1 MILNSNLLLLLV
13 CPLCK
18 LCNIQIHLAQ
28 HHRLFLTHRYPRHY
42 LPRHYKYRCRFYPHQ
57 NFQYI
62 SRQYHNRYQYSP
74 HQNCLTFSHRHHRQF
89 LTLLLNYF
97 IALFLQFF

>member
-1 MILNSNLLLLLV
+1 M

-18 LCNIQIHLAQ
+18 LCNIQIHLVQ
-28 HHRLFLTHRYPRHY
+28 HHRLFLTLHYLRHY
-42 LPRHYKYRCRFYPHQ
+42 LPRHYKYRCRFYPFHQ

-62 SRQYHNRYQYSP
+62 SRQYHNRYQCYP
-74 HQNCLTFSHRHHRQF
+74 HQNYLTFSRRHHRQF
-89 LTLLLNYF
+89 LTPPLLNYF